1 MVAPRSP
8 GARRLSGHP
17 GALPRTL
24 RAELA
29 SVQER
34 GQSRLPVP
42 AVVAQFDV
50 ARLAE
55 SVGELYEQVT
65 ARTLASAQQQ
75 REQQVKSPE
84 ILRRLVRRFGLL
96 LALTVIGGAAGAV
109 YGATKTPTYTAKSY
123 VVAIG
128 DAADSISALNFAQ
141 AYGRV
146 ATTGPVM
153 ALAGPKLGADR
164 SGLDTVT
171 ASTSP
176 DAPVIEITATGPNAQ
191 HTAAVANAVANAL
204 ADLGNSRKADTHVS
218 LALLA
223 AATTP
228 TKPSSPKPPLELAV
242 GAAAGL
248 LIGGLAVLAGV
259 GRASAA
265 RYKQARMDASP
276 TRYDVADLGDFEDGQ
291 VTRPLAL
298 ARFTGSVKVQTP
310 PEITAYRGQAAIIDD
325 VEIRERAV
333 SAPQPAPPSAPP
345 PSWPM
350 DATVVQAA
358 DVKVAPVQATPAT
371 PAPSIPA
378 QRAVGR
384 AVVAQTEDDE

>member
-1 MVAPRSP
+1 
-8 GARRLSGHP
+8 
-17 GALPRTL
+17 
-24 RAELA
+24 
-29 SVQER
+29 
-34 GQSRLPVP
+34 
-42 AVVAQFDV
+42 
-50 ARLAE
+50 
-55 SVGELYEQVT
+55 
-65 ARTLASAQQQ
+65 
-75 REQQVKSPE
+75 VKSPE

-128 DAADSISALNFAQ
+128 DAADPISALNFAQ

-153 ALAGPKLGADR
+153 ALAGPRLGADR

-248 LIGGLAVLAGV
+248 LIGGLSVLAGV

-265 RYKQARMDASP
+265 RYRQAREDAAP
-276 TRYDVADLGDFEDGQ
+276 ARYDVAEFAAFEDGQ

-298 ARFTGSVKVQTP
+298 ARFTGSFKVP
-310 PEITAYRGQAAIIDD
+310 PPPKEITAYRGQAPIIDD

-333 SAPQPAPPSAPP
+333 STPHPTPSAPP
-345 PSWPM
+345 PTAPSGPPPSWPL
-350 DATVVQAA
+350 DATVVQT
-358 DVKVAPVQATPAT
+358 DPPPAPV
-371 PAPSIPA
+371 IPA